1 MFGLTPKE
9 AFIAGVGALWLFSA
23 AVGAM
28 QQPAPDQ
35 TGLYPWAYKFLKS
48 IAGDLT
54 ALFGKYIPPA
64 PPAQ

>member
-28 QQPAPDQ
+28 QPPAADAK
-35 TGLYPWAYKFLKS
+35 GFYPWSYKFLKT

-64 PPAQ
+64 A